1 MTLLHR
7 VGAGLILM
15 GGLLPAQA
23 NAGWPWFGGDCG
35 CSAPPPMASCGPIYA
50 PAPMM
55 APPQMMAPA
64 PMAYPA
70 AAPSCGEQPHLGRL
84 PRRRY
89 RNTVVYRSRTRLRTR
104 GHGNWD
110 DSAFG
115 APMMGGASMGDCGC
129 GASAA
134 PMMLP
139 PSAPMI
145 VPQASLMTQPII
157 TYQNVPK
164 TIMRQ
169 EAVQVQVPTT
179 TYQQVAV
186 DEGSFQQVWVP
197 RMVTKSVPRTV
208 MSTQVQYR
216 QVPQTVYEQVPQISA
231 ASGTCGSSFALGSS
245 FPIAT
250 PTTVTPTP
258 DFNSP
263 APMHPVPVPMGDTA
277 TAPQTVPQTSQI
289 QEYQKVRQR
298 SSTIEQQSYEYE
310 TKDTGYLVPKAAGR
324 FSSSRR

>member
-15 GGLLPAQA
+15 GGLLPAQV
-23 NAGWPWFGGDCG
+23 NAGWPWFGRDCG
-35 CSAPPPMASCGPIYA
+35 CSAPPPVASCGPICQ

-55 APPQMMAPA
+55 APPPVM
-64 PMAYPA
+64 YPQ
-70 AAPSCGEQPHLGRL
+70 AAPCCGGQPHLGRL
-84 PRRRY
+84 PRQRH
-89 RNTVVYRSRTRLRTR
+89 RNTMVYRSRTRIRMH
-104 GHGNWD
+104 GHGMDN
-110 DSAFG
+110 SYFG
-115 APMMGGASMGDCGC
+115 APMMGAPAMGFPSTGCGC
-129 GASAA
+129 GASASM
-134 PMMLP
+134 PMIMP
-139 PSAPMI
+139 EQSII
-145 VPQASLMTQPII
+145 VPQSSMMSQPVI

-164 TIMRQ
+164 TVMRQ

-208 MSTQVQYR
+208 MTTQVQYR
-216 QVPQTVYEQVPQISA
+216 QVPQTVYEQVPQFSST
-231 ASGTCGSSFALGSS
+231 SGTFGSSFAQGPS

-250 PTTVTPTP
+250 PTTVTPSQ
-258 DFNSP
+258 DFNTP
-263 APMHPVPVPMGDTA
+263 TPVNPVPTPMGETA
-277 TAPQTVPQTSQI
+277 TAPQAAPQTSQV
-289 QEYQKVRQR
+289 QEWQKVRQR

-310 TKDTGYLVPKAAGR
+310 SKDTSSGYLVPKAAGR